1 MPARYFAARCAIVI
15 IARSCAYDPDKSTAE
30 TTGMGDIV
38 ERLAEAFKEK
48 TVVEGFLAGLEDLR
62 SQGEIDDEHY
72 LGVRKD
78 YHQRLVAAASEIA
91 HLKNEL
97 KEQLAARER
106 SLDLARKK
114 LGILDVK
121 RKVGEISE
129 SQYQAAEREAWRE
142 INGLEKEVEALSSLV
157 DANSASDIL
166 RTEKSLPHRAE
177 ERTVPE
183 QVAPP
188 TSGAADEKPAARM
201 LRWPLSRGR
210 LLVMVGGV
218 VVVVIAVVV
227 GVSLAN
233 RTGDLG
239 ETPLTNEGTV
249 ASATFDLP
257 VNVMGADGIG
267 SLQFE
272 LVYDSDFLTPV
283 DVVKDSLPED
293 AIFEYRLDVP
303 DRVLVGVVHANGI
316 SGDMSVVRVTF
327 EPKGEIDQGTAIY
340 VENVVAYDAS
350 SMTSVEA
357 IAVEGNYTGEG
368 VLRAPTISFTSS
380 AS

>member
-1 MPARYFAARCAIVI
+1 
-15 IARSCAYDPDKSTAE
+15 
-30 TTGMGDIV
+30 MGDIV